1 MWSFLSKFDS
11 LSSESRI
18 EIDEMNRNA
27 PDHAK
32 SDLKRELQ
40 KRQVRKGIANY
51 IVSQLG
57 IPGGEAEMRNSVM
70 SPDQEEEAANIRG
83 KSVAGS
89 IGGSMASSNYVQ
101 SMPGSEMDNV
111 EPTYVNTNREL
122 EEILSSM
129 VGPFE
134 GRESEGNW
142 AARDKNVT
150 KLRQLIRGN
159 AYRDYQTTFLAGL
172 KSLLD
177 GILKT
182 VNSLRTTVATN
193 GGQLVKDLAKVIGP
207 GLDPMMEILM
217 SNLIKLCA
225 GTKKI
230 TSQLGNVTT
239 AVLIANVSY
248 HVRLVQ
254 HLLNACNDKNVQ
266 PRSYAA
272 GWVRTM
278 LEAHMDQ
285 KGYIE
290 HSGGADLLEKCIK
303 RGLADANPGV
313 REGMRGTYWFFASI
327 WPERAE
333 A

>member
-1 MWSFLSKFDS
+1 
-11 LSSESRI
+11 
-18 EIDEMNRNA
+18 MNRNA

-40 KRQVRKGIANY
+40 KRQVRKGIATY

-57 IPGGEAEMRNSVM
+57 LPGGEAEMRDAAR
-70 SPDQEEEAANIRG
+70 SPEHEEEEITNMKG
-83 KSVAGS
+83 KSIA
-89 IGGSMASSNYVQ
+89 GSMASASTYVQ

-111 EPTYVNTNREL
+111 DPAYVNTNREL
-122 EEILSSM
+122 EEILQSM
-129 VGPFE
+129 IEPFE

-225 GTKKI
+225 VTKKI

-248 HVRLVQ
+248 HVKLVQ

-272 GWVRTM
+272 GWMRTM

-313 REGMRGTYWFFASI
+313 REGMRGTYWFFATI

-333 A
+333 TYGDPLI

>member
-1 MWSFLSKFDS
+1 M
-11 LSSESRI
+11 
-18 EIDEMNRNA
+18 
-27 PDHAK
+27 
-32 SDLKRELQ
+32 
-40 KRQVRKGIANY
+40 
-51 IVSQLG
+51 SQLG
-57 IPGGEAEMRNSVM
+57 IPGGEAEMRNTVR
-70 SPDQEEEAANIRG
+70 SPEGHEEEVESAKGG

-89 IGGSMASSNYVQ
+89 MASSVYVQ
-101 SMPGSEMDNV
+101 SMPGSEMESGI
-111 EPTYVNTNREL
+111 EPLYVNTNREL
-122 EEILSSM
+122 EEIM
-129 VGPFE
+129 HGMADAFE

-150 KLRQLIRGN
+150 KLRQLVRGN
-159 AYRDYQTTFLAGL
+159 AYKDYQTTFLVSL

-193 GGQLVKDLAKVIGP
+193 GGQLLKDLAKIIGP

-217 SNLIKLCA
+217 MNLIKLCA

-239 AVLIANVSY
+239 AVLISNISY
-248 HVRLVQ
+248 HVKLVQ
-254 HLLNACNDKNVQ
+254 QLLIACNDKNVQ

-272 GWVRTM
+272 GWLRIL
-278 LEAHMDQ
+278 LETHIDQ

-290 HSGGADLLEKCIK
+290 HSGGTDVIEKCIK
-303 RGLADANPGV
+303 RGLSDANPGV
-313 REGMRGTYWFFASI
+313 REGMRSTYWLFASI
-327 WPERAE
+327 WAARAE

>member
-1 MWSFLSKFDS
+1 MWSFLSKFNGS
-11 LSSESRI
+11 FSECGM
-18 EIDEMNRNA
+18 EINGMSRNA

-40 KRQVRKGIANY
+40 KRQVRKGIATY
-51 IVSQLG
+51 IISQLG
-57 IPGGEAEMRNSVM
+57 LPGGEAEMRNSEH
-70 SPDQEEEAANIRG
+70 EEEAVLTKG

-111 EPTYVNTNREL
+111 EPAYVNTNREL
-122 EEILSSM
+122 EEILHDM

-207 GLDPMMEILM
+207 GLDSMMEILM